1 VLAAAKI
8 NIASQYLETSPRVGY
23 AVIDV
28 DGADR
33 PLAATLRRQLDAIEG
48 TIRTRVLY

>member
-1 VLAAAKI
+1 V
-8 NIASQYLETSPRVGY
+8 SSEYLETTRSIGY

-33 PLAATLRRQLDAIEG
+33 PLSLALRKELDSVEG
-48 TIRTRVLY
+48 TIRTRILY